1 MIIIIPCCV
10 FWKGWRGAADKC
22 KGRKTPFVGGDSLL
36 LLTLVIIIIIICI
49 TILSMH
55 IVVKWTMVP
64 HTSHCICVPLCCYV
78 LGAPVR
84 LLVSSGQ
91 SAAVWS
97 VQWSVSSVPVGGSQ
111 SHFLRARKLDLIQ
124 ARRDRNCATCTKHIW
139 LLSYQGFWYSV
150 FLKQDR
156 DWLLTLQICQPCFW

>member
-1 MIIIIPCCV
+1 MFIVMIIITPCCV

-84 LLVSSGQ
+84 LLASSGQ
-91 SAAVWS
+91 WAVCRSAPLNHTFY
-97 VQWSVSSVPVGGSQ
+97 VQENSTSFRQDGIGTVQLVQNIFGSYP
-111 SHFLRARKLDLIQ
+111 
-124 ARRDRNCATCTKHIW
+124 TKASDIR
-139 LLSYQGFWYSV
+139 LS
-150 FLKQDR
+150 
-156 DWLLTLQICQPCFW
+156 